1 MKAAEIRENYKTVAD
16 LEAFEAELRHKLW
29 KAKFDNHTNQLDE
42 TSEINTIRR
51 DIARVLTILTEM
63 RAAASEQ

>member
-16 LEAFEAELRHKLW
+16 LEAFESELRHKLW